1 MMKKIKQ
8 MMLSLLFVSI
18 TTMACKD
25 ENTERIFPKL
35 EAPGSVLSYVFQ
47 QGTEGYSC
55 FRIPA
60 IVMTKNGTLLA
71 FAEGRKNDCGDEGDI
86 DLVLK
91 RSSDTGKTWSKLSV
105 VWSDADNTC
114 GNPAPVVDRNS
125 GKISLLMTWNK
136 GDDAIGTINAGTSKD
151 TRRVFLTSSTD
162 EGVSWAAPKEI
173 TTSVKQANWGWYATG
188 PCHGIQLSAGPNK
201 DRMIVPCDYIE
212 VGPGRRGNS
221 HVIYSDDA
229 GATWKLGGVPPM
241 VPGLNPNESTIAEL
255 PDNKLILNMRV
266 GGNENQRLSSI
277 SADGGITWSVP
288 YNEPQL
294 IDPVCQGS
302 LLSAI
307 LGGSHRLFFSNPAAT
322 TRKTMTVK
330 MSQDQGA
337 KWDKKNIVF
346 DGPAGYSDLVLLND
360 TQLGLLYEAG
370 VARYT
375 NGIAFKKVAVAN
387 IK

>member
-18 TTMACKD
+18 AAMACKD
-25 ENTERIFPKL
+25 GNTERIFPKL

-47 QGTEGYSC
+47 KGTDGYSC

-114 GNPAPVVDRNS
+114 GNPAPVVDRNT

-151 TRRVFLTSSTD
+151 TRRVYLTSSTD

-212 VGPGRRGNS
+212 VGSGRRGNS

-307 LGGSHRLFFSNPAAT
+307 LGGSHHLFFSNPAAT

-375 NGIAFKKVAVAN
+375 DGIAFKKVAVAN